1 VKNISDAGCFLNNT
15 LLLTLALY
23 HQLRIIH
30 SDLFYFYICIKI
42 NFEKMSNHNK
52 NISVAG
58 LLRLVQVIWKK
69 IFYYLRI
76 FLIRAAL
83 RIRVLLMQL
92 KLKPTEEDKDKK
104 KAGRL
109 NPSRIRDHL
118 ANERTYLAWMRTAIA
133 LLGFGVVIVRLRTF
147 QVPLIPRPGNGWK
160 LGLVFSLVGLI
171 TVWLSTAHYFAVR
184 RDIEEDTYEPTDRWV
199 LLFSL
204 AVMILGAGVIYFVF
218 TTSLDPTSPLI
229 PE

>member
-1 VKNISDAGCFLNNT
+1 MYNHKRYIS
-15 LLLTLALY
+15 LA
-23 HQLRIIH
+23 Q
-30 SDLFYFYICIKI
+30 
-42 NFEKMSNHNK
+42 
-52 NISVAG
+52 
-58 LLRLVQVIWKK
+58 LLRWMQVIWKE
-69 IFYYLRI
+69 ICYYLGI

-83 RIRVLLMQL
+83 GIRVLFMQL
-92 KLKPTEEDKDKK
+92 LKPTEEDKDKK
-104 KAGRL
+104 KPGRL

-118 ANERTYLAWMRTAIA
+118 ANERTYLAWMRTGIA
-133 LLGFGVVIVRLRTF
+133 LLGFGVVIVRLRAF

-171 TVWLSTAHYFAVR
+171 TVWLSTGHYFAVR

-218 TTSLDPTSPLI
+218 TSSLDPSSPLM